1 MCTMADQDSKPPMK
15 WRVVMTTCPHDR
27 LEGRP
32 DYQWYCEESILGEY
46 ATEEE
51 AIEGARKKMVQ
62 MGQFQGWADDE
73 ESEYYQEGPPYSTCD
88 MTDLWDEDEH
98 TTIEVEEIM
107 KEEVKKKPETKKK

>member
-1 MCTMADQDSKPPMK
+1 MTDQDSKPPMK
-15 WRVVMTTCPHDR
+15 WRVVMINTPHDR
-27 LEGRP
+27 LERHP
-32 DYQWYCEESILGEY
+32 DYQYYCEERILGEY

-73 ESEYYQEGPPYSTCD
+73 ESDYYQEGPPYSTYD
-88 MTDLWDEDEH
+88 ADPYDVMDEDEH
-98 TTIEVEEIM
+98 TTIEVEEIK